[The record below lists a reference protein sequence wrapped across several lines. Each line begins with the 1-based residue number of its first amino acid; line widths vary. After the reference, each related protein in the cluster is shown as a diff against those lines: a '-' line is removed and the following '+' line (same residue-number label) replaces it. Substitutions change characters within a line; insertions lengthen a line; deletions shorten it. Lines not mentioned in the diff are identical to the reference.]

1 MRVRVLGTD
10 REKIRNLREQVEQAL
25 KRMGANAEIVDVDKI
40 DEITMLGVLDTPAV
54 MVDERLVCEGRIP
67 SVEDL
72 IGWITGSLQAS
83 GQFAMH

>member
-10 REKIRNLREQVEQAL
+10 HDKIRNVRGLVEQAL

-83 GQFAMH
+83 EKFAMH